1 MLVLARKIGEK
12 IILNDDIEVII
23 LDANQNT
30 VRIGVNAPKHVSVYR
45 EELYREIKN
54 TNNDSTN
61 ASANSISVLNELIK
75 VKRNDFRFANYD
87 ALTNKVKND

>member
-45 EELYREIKN
+45 EELYREIKSA
-54 TNNDSTN
+54 NNDSRN
-61 ASANSISVLNELIK
+61 ASANSISVLHELIK
-75 VKRNDFRFANYD
+75 VRKNDFRFANFD